1 MALNTLHS
9 RNYDT
14 FSTFRDRDDDFG
26 CEPED
31 DGWLIVDGEERPS
44 DFYDEEWLGDHFDL
58 EPLPA

>member
-14 FSTFRDRDDDFG
+14 FSTFRDREDDFG

-44 DFYDEEWLGDHFDL
+44 DFYDEEPYI
-58 EPLPA
+58 E